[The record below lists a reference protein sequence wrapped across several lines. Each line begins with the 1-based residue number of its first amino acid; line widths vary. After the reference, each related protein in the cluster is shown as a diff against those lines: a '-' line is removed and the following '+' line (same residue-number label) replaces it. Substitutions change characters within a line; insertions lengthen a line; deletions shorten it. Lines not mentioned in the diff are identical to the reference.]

1 LFGKQQEFLAKVV
14 FGGLATTL
22 LGASLA
28 FPSMSSAQRS
38 AAPRN
43 AQSEYNL
50 ASTVQIQGIFA
61 SASLA
66 DQGKI
71 VVTLLVPPGGP
82 DDDGEEWTIDFGD
95 TQANELTEAG
105 IRFIPGVDLIIA
117 GNPHRN
123 KRQNRVLA
131 NAITMPDGSSW
142 SR

>member
-28 FPSMSSAQRS
+28 FPSTSFAQRVG
-38 AAPRN
+38 ALRN

-61 SASLA
+61 SLT

-71 VVTLLVPPGGP
+71 EVTLLVPPSGP

-95 TQANELTEAG
+95 IHANELAEAG
-105 IRFIPGVDLIIA
+105 IRFIPGVELIVT

-131 NAITMPDGSSW
+131 NAITMPDGSDW